1 MCNETVAMYLNF
13 SVTTVNV
20 AVLYLKETIGEAEP
34 EPETVNKECDTL
46 TKYYTKLT
54 CTLTDIDSLLGF
66 FVEGKVIGFQEE
78 RAILNHNKTS
88 SEKVKEL
95 ISHIEGPLQSGN
107 TKGFYEL
114 LDIMKSKGVQ
124 STKDLADDMEK
135 NLRN

>member
-66 FVEGKVIGFQEE
+66 FVERKVIGFPEE
-78 RAILNHNKTS
+78 RAILNHNKTP

-135 NLRN
+135 SLRN